1 MLPKSLLCSQ
11 RNILV
16 TKRSNRGRG
25 QKTKSRLLGLG
36 ACDFKTPFKTL
47 VLFLNKCRKAV
58 HCALPLKIK
67 VITLWSLDST
77 LDMLDQ

>member
-1 MLPKSLLCSQ
+1 MSKSS
-11 RNILV
+11 
-16 TKRSNRGRG
+16 SSGRE

-36 ACDFKTPFKTL
+36 ACDFRIPFKTL

-58 HCALPLKIK
+58 HCALPLKTK